1 MIICGLNL
9 SSASLFAYAHL
20 GSEVKMRPGSGQSII
35 VDNYCQANTL
45 ARVISAVDNSFESDE
60 ETEVDPIGYGMG
72 TEEYQAFKKGKSKR
86 AVGVPWWISGM
97 EYVPLFGRMISHF
110 PGT

>member
-1 MIICGLNL
+1 
-9 SSASLFAYAHL
+9 
-20 GSEVKMRPGSGQSII
+20 MRPGSGQSII
-35 VDNYCQANTL
+35 VDNYCGANIL
-45 ARVISAVDNSFESDE
+45 ARAISAVDNSFESDE

-72 TEEYQAFKKGKSKR
+72 TDEYQAFKKGKSKR

-97 EYVPLFGRMISHF
+97 EYVPLFGRVISHF